1 MLLGALM
8 TRSQPLLVSTVALL
22 ALLLSPAVQA
32 QGPVNTE
39 LQARHRAATAKM
51 EELRHRTDPV
61 ALVEQAQLL
70 QDGIPVSEANPLK
83 TRRLDEAERLYDQA
97 LAVPGIHWPSAAV
110 RRAKLILSRDKD
122 QPSIQKAID
131 LLRRAAA
138 MQNHEAAFL
147 LAGLMEA
154 GTGGKRDVDAA
165 KNLYQIALRSEHG
178 PSGLALARLEA
189 DPAKANVFATQGL
202 RLLFQEARQGSAE
215 AARTLADHYRT
226 TGDGPERLSA
236 AIEWYQRAIELG
248 DAEAALRLGRLR
260 VDPKSPLRQPE
271 EARNAFV
278 KAADRGSIEA
288 AMILAEDPYNG
299 AALGVQNS
307 VAELWLNRA
316 IETKAPR
323 ALVLAAEIRSQYGEE
338 GRAAAKGLLQE
349 ALQQADDD
357 VTALLALGRHV
368 RDGVLIDRD
377 VPLALKLFDRASIS
391 DNMTA
396 YYEYARTALSHQDV
410 ITDGMLQSAIDRLR
424 NAAERGHIKASVAM
438 GDALLRGQGIPESQ
452 AAAMEWYRR
461 AAESGSP
468 VAYIRLGDVYAGR
481 SAGLEA
487 PRALEWYRKAAE
499 ANSSIAMV
507 RLGKMFN
514 EGRGVPQ
521 DQALAATWFSRAAAA
536 GSGAAMVELSSLY
549 SRAGGPGHF
558 NLARD
563 ALEKAIRA
571 GDVRAPI
578 ALAKLYLVRGER
590 ALAEMTLKR
599 SADGGSAEAAL
610 NLAELYLSGQ
620 ATAEQL
626 SAARRWLA
634 FAEKSMA
641 RDDDQASRIASMYLR
656 LPDAGSIEHG
666 SSTLEALVRKNSA
679 DAMTLLA
686 TALLQGPGIQRDP
699 VRAEAL
705 FRRAIQLGHDGARF
719 ILAKAYRDGEG
730 LPRDPARAFALYREI
745 YSEEPGDTKI
755 QIALGDA
762 YARGDGITPDR
773 RLAAEFYA
781 QAARQGDPDG
791 QVRLGTAYLYGAGVE
806 RDSQKADQ
814 WLSRAGEAGVIE
826 AKVQLGSAKLS
837 GLAASVDAEGAFA
850 SHLRAAEAGS
860 QPAMIEVARALMK
873 GFGTLADPA
882 LAKMWLER
890 AAALGSPDAM
900 FELHRLHD
908 VGAKPNAREA
918 ERWLR
923 QAAQSGHAGAMY
935 RLAIRHQQGASE
947 QDKAAAREWF
957 QKAAQAGHSQA
968 AKALQKLAAAAA
980 EPG

>member
-1 MLLGALM
+1 MAEIKSLLA
-8 TRSQPLLVSTVALL
+8 STVALL
-22 ALLLSPAVQA
+22 AILSTSVLQA
-32 QGPVNTE
+32 QDSTSPE
-39 LQARHRAATAKM
+39 IKARYRAVTAKL
-51 EELRHRTDPV
+51 EELKQRGDP
-61 ALVEQAQLL
+61 ASLVEHAQLF
-70 QDGIPVSEANPLK
+70 QDGTPVSETNSLK
-83 TRRLDEAERLYDQA
+83 VRRLDEAERLYDQA
-97 LAVPGIHWPSAAV
+97 LAVQGMHWPSAAV
-110 RRAKLILSRDKD
+110 RRAKMILSRDKD

-138 MQNHEAAFL
+138 MQNREAPFI

-154 GTGGKRDVDAA
+154 GIGGKRDIEAA
-165 KNLYQIALRSEHG
+165 KNLYQIALRFEHG
-178 PSGLALARLEA
+178 PSGLALARLET
-189 DPAKANVFATQGL
+189 DPAKATVFATQGL

-260 VDPKSPLRQPE
+260 LDPKSPLRQPQ
-271 EARNAFV
+271 EARTAFE
-278 KAADRGSIEA
+278 KAAERGSVEA

-299 AALGVQNS
+299 AALGVQNDT
-307 VAELWLNRA
+307 AERWLNRA
-316 IETKAPR
+316 IDTKAPR
-323 ALVLAAEIRSQYGEE
+323 ALVLAAEIRSQYGNE
-338 GRAAAKGLLQE
+338 GRAAAKTLLLE
-349 ALQQADDD
+349 ALQRADDD

-391 DNMTA
+391 DNTAA
-396 YYEYARTALSHQDV
+396 YYEFARTVLSHQDV
-410 ITDGMLQSAIDRLR
+410 ATGEMIHSAIDRLR
-424 NAAERGHIKASVAM
+424 TAAERGHVKAAITM
-438 GDALLRGQGIPESQ
+438 GDALLHGHGVPESQ

-468 VAYIRLGDVYAGR
+468 VAYIRLGDVYVGR

-499 ANSSIAMV
+499 ANSAIAMV

-536 GSGAAMVELSSLY
+536 GSGSAMVELSSLY

-571 GDVRAPI
+571 GDARAPI

-599 SADGGSAEAAL
+599 SADSGSAEAAL
-610 NLAELYLSGQ
+610 SLAELYLSGS
-620 ATAEQL
+620 ATADQQ

-634 FAEKSMA
+634 FAEKGMA
-641 RDDDQASRIASMYLR
+641 KEDDQASRIASMYLR
-656 LPDAGSIEHG
+656 LPDPASIEHG
-666 SSTLEALVRKNSA
+666 SSALEALVRKNDA
-679 DAMTLLA
+679 EAMTLLA
-686 TALLQGPGIQRDP
+686 TALLQGTGLQRDP

-719 ILAKAYRDGEG
+719 ILAKAYRDGDG
-730 LPRDPARAFALYREI
+730 MQRDPARAFALYREI

-762 YARGDGITPDR
+762 YARGEGVALDR

-791 QVRLGTAYLYGAGVE
+791 QVRLGTAYLYGGGVE
-806 RDSQKADQ
+806 RDSQKSDY
-814 WLSRAGEAGVIE
+814 WFSRAGDAGVIE

-837 GLAASVDAEGAFA
+837 GLAAAVDAEGAFA
-850 SHLRAAEAGS
+850 SYLRAAEAGS

-890 AAALGSPDAM
+890 AAGLGSPEAM
-900 FELHRLHD
+900 FELYRLHD
-908 VGAKPNAREA
+908 LGAKPNVREA

-923 QAAQSGHAGAMY
+923 QAAQSGHAAAMY
-935 RLAIRHQQGASE
+935 RLAVRYQQGTSD
-947 QDKAAAREWF
+947 QDKAVAREWLE
-957 QKAAQAGHSQA
+957 KAAQAGHSQA
-968 AKALQKLAAAAA
+968 AKALQKSTASAAD
-980 EPG
+980 PG

>member
-1 MLLGALM
+1 MLLGTLM
-8 TRSQPLLVSTVALL
+8 TKIKPLLVSTVAIL
-22 ALLLSPAVQA
+22 AILSSPAVQA
-32 QGPVNTE
+32 QDSASAE
-39 LQARHRAATAKM
+39 LQARYRAATAKI
-51 EELRHRTDPV
+51 EELKQRTDPN

-70 QDGIPVSEANPLK
+70 QDGIPVSETNPLK
-83 TRRLDEAERLYDQA
+83 ARRLEEAERLYDQA
-97 LAVPGIHWPSAAV
+97 LAMPGTHWPSAAV

-122 QPSIQKAID
+122 QPSIQKAMD

-138 MQNHEAAFL
+138 LQNHEAAFL

-154 GTGGKRDVDAA
+154 GVGGKRDLDAA

-178 PSGLALARLEA
+178 PSGLALARLET
-189 DPAKANVFATQGL
+189 DLIKANVFATQGL

-215 AARTLADHYRT
+215 AARTLADHYRA

-260 VDPKSPLRQPE
+260 LDPKSPLRQPQ

-278 KAADRGSIEA
+278 KAAERGSVEA

-307 VAELWLNRA
+307 VADLWLNRA

-323 ALVLAAEIRSQYGEE
+323 ALVLAAEIRSQFGVE
-338 GRAAAKGLLQE
+338 GRAAAKSLLHE
-349 ALQQADDD
+349 ALQRVDDD

-368 RDGVLIDRD
+368 RDGVLIERD
-377 VPLALKLFDRASIS
+377 VPLALTLFDRAAAV
-391 DNMTA
+391 DNTMA
-396 YYEYARTALSHQDV
+396 YYEFARTALSNQDAAAG
-410 ITDGMLQSAIDRLR
+410 GMLQTAIDRLR
-424 NAAERGHIKASVAM
+424 TAAERGHVKAAVVL
-438 GDALLRGQGIPESQ
+438 GDALLLGQGVLESQ
-452 AAAMEWYRR
+452 AAAMEWYQR
-461 AAESGSP
+461 AAASGSP

-487 PRALEWYRKAAE
+487 PQALEWYRKAAE
-499 ANSSIAMV
+499 ANSAIGMV

-514 EGRGVPQ
+514 EGRGVPR

-571 GDVRAPI
+571 GDARAPI

-590 ALAEMTLKR
+590 TLAEMTLKR
-599 SADGGSAEAAL
+599 SADSGSAEAAL

-620 ATAEQL
+620 ATADQQ
-626 SAARRWLA
+626 SAARRWLSV
-634 FAEKSMA
+634 AEKAMA
-641 RDDDQASRIASMYLR
+641 KDDDQASKIASMYLR

-666 SSTLEALVRKNSA
+666 SSALEALVRKNNA
-679 DAMTLLA
+679 EAMTLLA
-686 TALLQGPGIQRDP
+686 TALLHGTGIQRDP

-719 ILAKAYRDGEG
+719 ILAKAYRDGDG
-730 LPRDPARAFALYREI
+730 LQRDPARAFALYREI
-745 YSEEPGDTKI
+745 YREEPGDTKI

-762 YARGDGITPDR
+762 YARGDGVVLNR
-773 RLAAEFYA
+773 RLAAEFYT

-791 QVRLGTAYLYGAGVE
+791 QVRLGTAYLYGAGVD
-806 RDSQKADQ
+806 RDSQKSDH

-837 GLAASVDAEGAFA
+837 GLASTVDAEGAFA
-850 SHLRAAEAGS
+850 SYLRAAEAGS
-860 QPAMIEVARALMK
+860 QTAMIEVARALMK

-908 VGAKPNAREA
+908 IGAKPNAREA

-923 QAAQSGHAGAMY
+923 QAAQSGHAAAMY
-935 RLAIRHQQGASE
+935 RLALRHQQGSSE
-947 QDKAAAREWF
+947 QDKTMAREWLE
-957 QKAAQAGHSQA
+957 KAAQAGHSQA
-968 AKALQKLAAAAA
+968 GKALQKLSASAA

>member
-1 MLLGALM
+1 MMRTKSLLAG
-8 TRSQPLLVSTVALL
+8 TVALL
-22 ALLLSPAVQA
+22 AILSAPAVHA
-32 QGPVNTE
+32 QDSGSAE
-39 LQARHRAATAKM
+39 LKARYLAVTAKM
-51 EELRHRTDPV
+51 EALKQRSDPE

-70 QDGIPVSEANPLK
+70 QDGVPVSETNPLK
-83 TRRLDEAERLYDQA
+83 VRRPEEAERLYDKA
-97 LAVPGIHWPSAAV
+97 LAVPGAHWPSAAV

-122 QPSIQKAID
+122 QSSIQKAMD
-131 LLRRAAA
+131 LLRRAAT
-138 MQNHEAAFL
+138 MQNNEAAFL
-147 LAGLMEA
+147 LAGLMESGA
-154 GTGGKRDVDAA
+154 GGKRDIEAA

-178 PSGLALARLEA
+178 PSGLALARLET
-189 DPAKANVFATQGL
+189 DPAKSNVFATQGL
-202 RLLFQEARQGSAE
+202 RVLFQEARQGSAE

-236 AIEWYQRAIELG
+236 AVEWYQRAVELG

-260 VDPKSPLRQPE
+260 ADPKAPLRQPQ
-271 EARNAFV
+271 EARKAFE
-278 KAADRGSIEA
+278 KAAERGSVEA

-299 AALGVQNS
+299 AALGVQNG

-323 ALVLAAEIRSQYGEE
+323 ALVLAAEIRSQYGDE
-338 GRAAAKGLLQE
+338 GRAAAKGLLLE
-349 ALQQADDD
+349 ALQRVEDD

-377 VPLALKLFDRASIS
+377 VPLALKLFDKAAIS
-391 DNMTA
+391 DNTTA
-396 YYEYARTALSHQDV
+396 YYEFARTALSHQEAV
-410 ITDGMLQSAIDRLR
+410 TEAMLRSAIDRLR
-424 NAAERGHIKASVAM
+424 TAAERGHVKATVAM
-438 GDALLRGQGIPESQ
+438 GDALMLGQGVPASQ
-452 AAAMEWYRR
+452 DAAMEWYRR

-499 ANSSIAMV
+499 ANSAIAMV

-558 NLARD
+558 SLARD

-571 GDVRAPI
+571 GDTNAHI

-590 ALAEMTLKR
+590 TLAEMTLKK
-599 SADGGSAEAAL
+599 SADSGNAEAAL
-610 NLAELYLSGQ
+610 SLAELYLSGQ
-620 ATAEQL
+620 ATVEQQ

-634 FAEKSMA
+634 FAEKAMA
-641 RDDDQASRIASMYLR
+641 KDDEQASRIASMYLR

-666 SSTLEALVRKNSA
+666 SSTLEALVRKNNA
-679 DAMTLLA
+679 EAMTLLA
-686 TALLQGPGIQRDP
+686 TALLQGGGVQRDP
-699 VRAEAL
+699 ARAEAL
-705 FRRAIQLGHDGARF
+705 FRRAIQLGHDRARF
-719 ILAKAYRDGEG
+719 ILAKAYRDGDG
-730 LPRDPARAFALYREI
+730 LQRDPTRAFALYREI

-762 YARGDGITPDR
+762 YARGDGVDPDR

-791 QVRLGTAYLYGAGVE
+791 QVRLGTAYLYGAGVD
-806 RDSQKADQ
+806 RDSKKSDY
-814 WLSRAGEAGVIE
+814 WFSRAGEAGVIE

-837 GLAASVDAEGAFA
+837 GLAATVDAEGAFA
-850 SHLRAAEAGS
+850 SYLRAAEAGS

-882 LAKMWLER
+882 LAKVWLER
-890 AAALGSPDAM
+890 AASLGSPDAM

-908 VGAKPNAREA
+908 IGTRPNAREA
-918 ERWLR
+918 ERWLK
-923 QAAQSGHAGAMY
+923 QAAQSGHAAAMY
-935 RLAIRHQQGASE
+935 RLAVRHRQGTSE
-947 QDKAAAREWF
+947 QDKAAAREWLE
-957 QKAAQAGHSQA
+957 KAAQAGHSQA
-968 AKALQKLAAAAA
+968 AKALQKLAVSPA

>member
-1 MLLGALM
+1 MAGSR
-8 TRSQPLLVSTVALL
+8 TLLVSTVALVT
-22 ALLLSPAVQA
+22 LLSASAVRA
-32 QGPVNTE
+32 QDPVNTD
-39 LQARHRAATAKM
+39 LQARHRAAAAKM
-51 EELRHRTDPV
+51 EELKQRRDPA

-70 QDGIPVSEANPLK
+70 QDGIPVSEINPLK
-83 TRRLDEAERLYDQA
+83 TRRLDEAERLYDEA
-97 LAVPGIHWPSAAV
+97 LAVQGAHWPSAAV
-110 RRAKLILSRDKD
+110 RRAKLVLSRDKD
-122 QPSIQKAID
+122 QPSIQKAMD

-154 GTGGKRDVDAA
+154 GTGGKRDIDAA

-178 PSGLALARLEA
+178 ASGLALARLET
-189 DPAKANVFATQGL
+189 DPTKANVFATQGL
-202 RLLFQEARQGSAE
+202 RLLFQQARQGSAE

-260 VDPKSPLRQPE
+260 LDPKSPLRQSQ
-271 EARNAFV
+271 EARTAFV
-278 KAADRGSIEA
+278 KAAERGSVEA

-299 AALGVQNS
+299 AALGVQS
-307 VAELWLNRA
+307 GVAELWLNRA

-323 ALVLAAEIRSQYGEE
+323 ALVLAAEIRSQYGDE
-338 GRAAAKGLLQE
+338 GRIAAKSLLHE
-349 ALQQADDD
+349 ALQRVDDD

-368 RDGVLIDRD
+368 RDGVLIERD
-377 VPLALKLFDRASIS
+377 VPLALKLFDRAATS
-391 DNMTA
+391 DNTMA
-396 YYEYARTALSHQDV
+396 YYEFARTALGHQDV
-410 ITDGMLQSAIDRLR
+410 LADGMLQSAAERLR
-424 NAAERGHIKASVAM
+424 SAAERGHVKAAVAL
-438 GDALLRGQGIPESQ
+438 GDALLLGQGVPESQ
-452 AAAMEWYRR
+452 AAAMEWYQR
-461 AAESGSP
+461 AAASGSP
-468 VAYIRLGDVYAGR
+468 VAFIRLGDVYAGR

-487 PRALEWYRKAAE
+487 PQALEWYRKAAE
-499 ANSSIAMV
+499 ANSAIGMV

-549 SRAGGPGHF
+549 SRTGGPGHF

-571 GDVRAPI
+571 GDAGAPI

-590 ALAEMTLKR
+590 TLAEITLKR
-599 SADGGSAEAAL
+599 SADSGSAEAAL

-620 ATAEQL
+620 ATAEQQ

-634 FAEKSMA
+634 VAEKAMA
-641 RDDDQASRIASMYLR
+641 KDDDQASRIASMYLR

-666 SSTLEALVRKNSA
+666 SSALEALVRKNNA

-686 TALLQGPGIQRDP
+686 TALLQGTGIQRDP
-699 VRAEAL
+699 ARAETL

-719 ILAKAYRDGEG
+719 ILAKAYRHGDG

-745 YSEEPGDTKI
+745 HSEEPGDTKI

-762 YARGDGITPDR
+762 YARGDGIAPDR
-773 RLAAEFYA
+773 SLAAEFYA
-781 QAARQGDPDG
+781 QAARQGDPEA
-791 QVRLGTAYLYGAGVE
+791 QVRLGTAYLYGAGVD
-806 RDSQKADQ
+806 RDSRKSDH
-814 WLSRAGEAGVIE
+814 WFSRAGEAGVID

-837 GLAASVDAEGAFA
+837 GLAATVDAEGAFA
-850 SHLRAAEAGS
+850 SYLRAAEAGS

-873 GFGTLADPA
+873 GFGTLADPG

-908 VGAKPNAREA
+908 LGAKPNAREA
-918 ERWLR
+918 ERWLK
-923 QAAQSGHAGAMY
+923 QAAQSGHAAAMY
-935 RLAIRHQQGASE
+935 RLAIRHQQGTSE
-947 QDKAAAREWF
+947 QDKAAARDWF
-957 QKAAQAGHSQA
+957 EKAAQAGHSQA
-968 AKALQKLAAAAA
+968 GKALQKLAASAA

>member
-1 MLLGALM
+1 MVRIKPFLA
-8 TRSQPLLVSTVALL
+8 STVALL
-22 ALLLSPAVQA
+22 ALLLCPAVQA
-32 QGPVNTE
+32 QDSVGADIR
-39 LQARHRAATAKM
+39 ARYRAATAKLD
-51 EELRHRTDPV
+51 ELKQRADPA

-70 QDGIPVSEANPLK
+70 QDGSPVSETNPLK
-83 TRRLDEAERLYDQA
+83 ARRLDEAERLYDQA
-97 LAVPGIHWPSAAV
+97 LAVPGTHWPSAAV
-110 RRAKLILSRDKD
+110 RRAKLMLSRDKD
-122 QPSIQKAID
+122 QPSIHKAMD
-131 LLRRAAA
+131 FLRRAAA

-154 GTGGKRDVDAA
+154 GIGGKRDLEAA

-178 PSGLALARLEA
+178 PSGLALARLET

-215 AARTLADHYRT
+215 AARALADHYRA
-226 TGDGPERLSA
+226 TGDGPERLSV
-236 AIEWYQRAIELG
+236 AIEWYQRAVKLG

-260 VDPKSPLRQPE
+260 LDPKSPLRQPQ
-271 EARNAFV
+271 EARNAFER
-278 KAADRGSIEA
+278 AAERGSVEA

-299 AALGVQNS
+299 AALGVQS
-307 VAELWLNRA
+307 SIAELWLNRA

-323 ALVLAAEIRSQYGEE
+323 ALVLAAEIRSQYGDE
-338 GRAAAKGLLQE
+338 GRAAAKGLLHE
-349 ALQQADDD
+349 ALQRVDDD

-368 RDGVLIDRD
+368 RDGVLIERD

-391 DNMTA
+391 DNTMA
-396 YYEYARTALSHQDV
+396 YYEFARTALNHQDV
-410 ITDGMLQSAIDRLR
+410 AMGGVLQSAVDRLKI
-424 NAAERGHIKASVAM
+424 AAERGHVKASVAM
-438 GDALLRGQGIPESQ
+438 GDALLRGHGVPESQ
-452 AAAMEWYRR
+452 ESAMGWYRR

-499 ANSSIAMV
+499 ANSAIGMI

-536 GSGAAMVELSSLY
+536 GSGAAMVDLSSLY

-571 GDVRAPI
+571 GDARAPI

-590 ALAEMTLKR
+590 TLAEMTLKR
-599 SADGGSAEAAL
+599 SADSGSAEAAL
-610 NLAELYLSGQ
+610 SLAELYLSGQ
-620 ATAEQL
+620 ATAEQQ

-641 RDDDQASRIASMYLR
+641 KDDDQAGQIASMYLR

-666 SSTLEALVRKNSA
+666 SSALEALVRKNNA
-679 DAMTLLA
+679 EAMTLLA
-686 TALLQGPGIQRDP
+686 SALLQGAGIQRDP
-699 VRAEAL
+699 SRAEAL

-719 ILAKAYRDGEG
+719 ILAKAYRNGEG
-730 LPRDPARAFALYREI
+730 LQRDPARAFALYREI

-755 QIALGDA
+755 QIAVGDA
-762 YARGDGITPDR
+762 YARGEGVALDR

-791 QVRLGTAYLYGAGVE
+791 QVRLGTAYLYGAGVD
-806 RDSQKADQ
+806 RDSQKSDH
-814 WLSRAGEAGVIE
+814 WFSRAGEAGMIE

-837 GLAASVDAEGAFA
+837 GLAATVDAEGAFA
-850 SHLRAAEAGS
+850 SYLRAAEAGS

-873 GFGTLADPA
+873 GFGTLADPN

-900 FELHRLHD
+900 FELHRFYD
-908 VGAKPNAREA
+908 VGPKPNAREA

-923 QAAQSGHAGAMY
+923 QAAQSGHAPAMY
-935 RLAIRHQQGASE
+935 RLAMRHQQGASE
-947 QDKAAAREWF
+947 QDKTAAREWLE
-957 QKAAQAGHSQA
+957 KAAQAGHSQA
-968 AKALQKLAAAAA
+968 SKTLQKLAASAA

>member
-8 TRSQPLLVSTVALL
+8 TRKKSLLASTVGILAILSSPAIRAQDSVNAELIARYRATTAKIEELKQRSDPAALL
-22 ALLLSPAVQA
+22 
-32 QGPVNTE
+32 E
-39 LQARHRAATAKM
+39 R
-51 EELRHRTDPV
+51 
-61 ALVEQAQLL
+61 AQLL
-70 QDGIPVSEANPLK
+70 QDGVPVSETNPLK
-83 TRRLDEAERLYDQA
+83 TRRLDEAERLYNQV
-97 LAVPGIHWPSAAV
+97 LAVPGVHWPSAAV
-110 RRAKLILSRDKD
+110 RQAKLILSRDRD
-122 QPSIQKAID
+122 QSSVQKAMD
-131 LLRRAAA
+131 LLRRAAT

-154 GTGGKRDVDAA
+154 GTGGKRDLEAA

-178 PSGLALARLEA
+178 PSGLALARLET

-202 RLLFQEARQGSAE
+202 RLLFQEAKQGSAE

-236 AIEWYQRAIELG
+236 AVEWYQRAIELG

-260 VDPKSPLRQPE
+260 LDPKSPLRQPQ
-271 EARNAFV
+271 EARTAFE
-278 KAADRGSIEA
+278 KAAQRGSVEA

-299 AALGVQNS
+299 AALGVQSS
-307 VAELWLNRA
+307 VAESWLNRA

-323 ALVLAAEIRSQYGEE
+323 ALVLAAEIRSQNGDE
-338 GRAAAKGLLQE
+338 GREAAKGLLRE
-349 ALQQADDD
+349 ALQRVDDD

-368 RDGVLIDRD
+368 RDGVLIEPD
-377 VPLALKLFDRASIS
+377 VPLALRLFDRASTS
-391 DNMTA
+391 DNTTA
-396 YYEYARTALSHQDV
+396 YYEFARTVLSHQDV
-410 ITDGMLQSAIDRLR
+410 AAGGMLQTAIDRLR
-424 NAAERGHIKASVAM
+424 TAAERGHVKASVAM
-438 GDALLRGQGIPESQ
+438 GDALLLGQGVAESQ
-452 AAAMEWYRR
+452 AAAMDWYRR

-468 VAYIRLGDVYAGR
+468 VAYIRLGDVYSVR
-481 SAGLEA
+481 SGGLEA
-487 PRALEWYRKAAE
+487 PRALEWYRKAAD
-499 ANSSIAMV
+499 ANSAIAMV

-536 GSGAAMVELSSLY
+536 GSSAAMVELSSLY

-563 ALEKAIRA
+563 ALERAIRA
-571 GDVRAPI
+571 GDVSAPI

-590 ALAEMTLKR
+590 TLAEATLKK
-599 SADGGSAEAAL
+599 SADSGSAEAAL
-610 NLAELYLSGQ
+610 SLAELYLSEQ
-620 ATAEQL
+620 ATAEQQI
-626 SAARRWLA
+626 AARRWLA
-634 FAEKSMA
+634 IAEKAMA
-641 RDDDQASRIASMYLR
+641 KDEAQASRIASMYLR

-666 SSTLEALVRKNSA
+666 SSSLEALVRKNNA
-679 DAMTLLA
+679 EAMTLLA
-686 TALLQGPGIQRDP
+686 TALLRATGVQRDP

-719 ILAKAYRDGEG
+719 ILAKAYRDGDG
-730 LPRDPARAFALYREI
+730 LQRDPARAFALYREI

-762 YARGDGITPDR
+762 YAHGDGIARDR

-791 QVRLGTAYLYGAGVE
+791 QVRLGTAYLYGAGVD
-806 RDSQKADQ
+806 RDSKKSDQ

-837 GLAASVDAEGAFA
+837 GLAATVDPEGAFV
-850 SHLRAAEAGS
+850 SFLRAAEAGS
-860 QPAMIEVARALMK
+860 QPAMIEVARALMN

-900 FELHRLHD
+900 FELHRLYD

-918 ERWLR
+918 ERWLK
-923 QAAQSGHAGAMY
+923 QAAQSGHAAAMY
-935 RLAIRHQQGASE
+935 RLAIRYQQGTSE
-947 QDKAAAREWF
+947 QDKAAARDWF
-957 QKAAQAGHSQA
+957 EKAAQAGHSQA
-968 AKALQKLAAAAA
+968 VKALQKLAASPA